1 MGEIRKACNVLIETP
16 KRNTQ
21 KTKAYNQ
28 GNIICTPKSQREVE
42 GWIHLVRDE
51 YSCRSSVDFVGLKT

>member
-21 KTKAYNQ
+21 KTKEYKAGQYYMYA
-28 GNIICTPKSQREVE
+28 K
-42 GWIHLVRDE
+42 VRA
-51 YSCRSSVDFVGLKT
+51 